1 MKRTGDVQS
10 MQQRNLGDV
19 NIVFQ
24 YLEVLP
30 MEDMESCMEFTRRYT
45 VYLTVKGY
53 TF

>member
-1 MKRTGDVQS
+1 M
-10 MQQRNLGDV
+10 

-30 MEDMESCMEFTRRYT
+30 MEDEGRYET
-45 VYLTVKGY
+45 CAWNLQGDIYLTVKGY